1 MSKLKDF
8 DGLSLKPEGA
18 ADNIE
23 KLLAAAV
30 VLFDTENN
38 KVEGRSIIEFIWNYQ
53 SAVLNNMRETGK

>member
-8 DGLSLKPEGA
+8 DGLSLKPEEA

-23 KLLAAAV
+23 KLLAAVV

-53 SAVLNNMRETGK
+53 CAVLNNMRETEK

>member
-8 DGLSLKPEGA
+8 DGLSLKPEDA

-23 KLLAAAV
+23 KLLAAVV

>member
-8 DGLSLKPEGA
+8 DGLSLNAEDA

-23 KLLAAAV
+23 KLLAAVV

-38 KVEGRSIIEFIWNYQ
+38 KVEGRSIIEFIWKYQ
-53 SAVLNNMRETGK
+53 CAVLNNMRETGK